1 MNTFLNYYS
10 ALRQKAFPPAFRID
24 SRNSDDWPP
33 ALARTLREL
42 LQVLNTR
49 PAMPPVPEPARD
61 NGPALTP
68 DFVVSLCNYY
78 FRLNRNAAQM
88 EREGLNSKELRSI
101 KLALENIE
109 RLFKKQG
116 IECRDLTGQAYD
128 FGRLDFEQIG
138 PASPV
143 PGLDR
148 LRIGRCER
156 PAIMLGGQLIQKAKG
171 LVDRPA

>member
-1 MNTFLNYYS
+1 MNTFLNYYN

-24 SRNSDDWPP
+24 SRNSDEWPT
-33 ALARTLREL
+33 ALARTLTEL
-42 LQVLNTR
+42 RQALDTPR
-49 PAMPPVPEPARD
+49 AMPPVSEPARD
-61 NGPALTP
+61 NGPTLAP

-78 FRLNRNAAQM
+78 FRLNRNAFQM

-101 KLALENIE
+101 KLALESIE
-109 RLFKKQG
+109 TLFQKQG
-116 IECRDLTGQAYD
+116 IECRDLTGQEYD

-138 PASPV
+138 QPSPV
-143 PGLDR
+143 RGLDR

-156 PAIMLGGQLIQKAKG
+156 PAIMLAGKLIQKAKG

>member
-24 SRNSDDWPP
+24 SRNSDDWPT
-33 ALARTLREL
+33 ALARTLTESLRA
-42 LQVLNTR
+42 LNTR
-49 PAMPPVPEPARD
+49 RETIPVGEPVQD
-61 NGPALTP
+61 NRPALTP
-68 DFVVSLCNYY
+68 DFVVALCNYY
-78 FRLNRNAAQM
+78 FRLSRNAAQM
-88 EREGLNSKELRSI
+88 EKEGLDSKELRSI
-101 KLALENIE
+101 KLALANIE
-109 RLFKKQG
+109 MLFKKQG
-116 IECRDLTGQAYD
+116 IECRDLTGQEYD

-138 PASPV
+138 QASSV

-156 PAIMLGGQLIQKAKG
+156 PAIMLGGKLIQKAKG